1 MDWRRVTFTEH
12 MTEAASVEAVCH
24 VVFDF
29 GPDERA
35 TYEITVQ
42 RLLKGSGA
50 PFFATG
56 RDRDRPA
63 SFRPFG
69 EGDSPEEALQA
80 CLESAGIHH
89 RRHER
94 QGGE

>member
-1 MDWRRVTFTEH
+1 MDWRRVAFTVH

-42 RLLKGSGA
+42 RVLKGAGA
-50 PFFATG
+50 PYFATG
-56 RDRDRPA
+56 LDRDRPA

-89 RRHER
+89 RRNER